1 MVRRTSGSLMFNQ
14 KNEQKKMKK
23 FWNLML
29 AALVIIGAA
38 ACTEN
43 YENIEKAEGFSFY
56 AEIANGTRATI
67 ADENGD
73 KTWET
78 KWGLGDKL
86 YVNDTYEFV
95 CTDVEKGKF
104 TCYNDAV
111 AELAGSVVTITTDG
125 KHHSLQGANAF
136 YTRATV
142 ENFGEGK
149 VELQPLTSFF
159 RFTYNGTGNVKLSLS
174 EPLFRTE
181 DSTAAN
187 EITVSGNGEQF
198 VAFWPTGEEVTLS
211 YSVNG
216 EIIRTTTKAFAAGMV
231 YNLGTLVASNAS
243 EYGVVGSFQG
253 WDVAAPVK
261 MTHVASDWA
270 WVVAKNVE
278 LYKDDKI
285 KIVKGNSWD
294 VSFGLQNSSVVAV
307 DKEQA
312 LIQQNSQDIL
322 VAKNGKFDIYF
333 KADGTMFKYE
343 CVEEYTN
350 LMVDITIDNQA
361 KWSPLTITLKDG
373 NTVIADK
380 KTVTGDK
387 FSISGEHIGK
397 TLEYQFFTNG
407 KQTDVDNVN
416 ITHTGATIIVKEP
429 AAVKNMVYLKPGPWA
444 VDNAWFAAYFWYPA
458 NASWKKMVYNSA
470 KDAYECEVPDNCG
483 KVIFCRMDGGKT
495 ALDWSSKW
503 NQTNDITNLTEN
515 IGKCCTITGWGGS
528 DFKWGSI

>member
-43 YENIEKAEGFSFY
+43 YEGVDVAESLSFY
-56 AEIANGTRATI
+56 AEIGDDTRAYI
-67 ADENGD
+67 EKDGEQW
-73 KTWET
+73 KTTFEGNET
-78 KWGLGDKL
+78 L
-86 YVNDTYEFV
+86 YVNDFAFTNTTE
-95 CTDVEKGKF
+95 EPGKF
-104 TCYNDAV
+104 TCTAV
-111 AELAGSVVTITTDG
+111 GVSKLAGANVTITTDG
-125 KHHSLQGANAF
+125 NHHSLQGANAF
-136 YTRATV
+136 YTTATV

-149 VELQPLTSFF
+149 VELQALTSFF
-159 RFTYNGTGNVKLSLS
+159 RFTYNGEVKISLS
-174 EPLFRTE
+174 ADAFRTE
-181 DSTAAN
+181 EGVAVN

-211 YSVNG
+211 YAVNG
-216 EIIRTTTKAFAAGMV
+216 ETIKEATKVLAAGMV

-416 ITHTGATIIVKEP
+416 ITHIGATIIVKEP

-444 VDNAWFAAYFWYPA
+444 VDNAWFAAYFWDPA

-470 KDAYECEVPDNCG
+470 KDAYECEVPENCG

-495 ALDWSSKW
+495 TLDWSSKW
-503 NQTNDITNLTEN
+503 NQTNDITNLTAN
-515 IGKCCTITGWGGS
+515 IGKCCTITGWGGG